1 MFLPI
6 GDTPNPRNYTA
17 WVTWSLI
24 AVNVIVYLA
33 FTLPLSG
40 QPVDLNDPALAEY
53 LKALAPRLGLVTR
66 MELTQLLSQTS
77 AYDLFTFAHGYKP
90 GLPEVGDLFFSLFL
104 HGGFLHL
111 AGNMLFLWIFGDNVE
126 QRLGRLGYLLT
137 YLATGAAATLTFAL
151 FDWGSMIPLVGA
163 SGAIS
168 GVIGLYFLLFP
179 RNKVKVLVVLVFF
192 FDVWLLPARW
202 VVAFYVLVDNL
213 LPFLAGAQ
221 SGVAYGAHLGGF
233 AAGLAV
239 AWVGR
244 SLSWRWPWA
253 RRRLP
258 TEKSADRPAAKKSKD
273 SSLEG
278 LSRAIEA
285 GRKDEAL
292 SALQGLRTRDLGG
305 LDPAHCAILSA
316 WVQDA
321 GHPAV
326 AARMLRR
333 CLSTQSGSGELAR
346 VYLALGLL
354 RLDQGQQ
361 AAAYQHL
368 LSVFDHD
375 PDPATRTRA
384 SQALDRIDLY
394 RKKKK

>member
-24 AVNVIVYLA
+24 AANVVVYLA

-40 QPVDLNDPALAEY
+40 QPVDLSDPALAEY

-66 MELTQLLSQTS
+66 MELTQLLAQTS
-77 AYDLFTFAHGYKP
+77 SYDLFTFAHGYKP

-137 YLATGAAATLTFAL
+137 YLFTGAVATLTFAL

-192 FDVWLLPARW
+192 FDVWLLPVRW
-202 VVAFYVLVDNL
+202 VLAFYVLVDNL
-213 LPFLAGAQ
+213 LPFLIGAQ

-233 AAGLAV
+233 AAGLMV

-244 SLSWRWPWA
+244 RFAWRWPWA
-253 RRRLP
+253 RGRLP
-258 TEKSADRPAAKKSKD
+258 KGDRDVRPAARKD
-273 SSLEG
+273 AAGPLQELG
-278 LSRAIEA
+278 KAIEA
-285 GRKDEAL
+285 GKVKEAM
-292 SALQGLRTRDLGG
+292 SALQGLRMGDLGR

-316 WVQDA
+316 WVQDS
-321 GHPAV
+321 GNPDM

-333 CLSTQSGSGELAR
+333 CLSAHSKSGDLAR

-368 LSVFDHD
+368 LSVLDHD
-375 PDPATRTRA
+375 PDPGTRA
-384 SQALDRIDLY
+384 RAGEALGRIDLY